1 MRQEL
6 ERKQTVAQEVS
17 RRILCRECRELFE
30 PPPPRPGVPRSICP
44 DCARAYRRQLG
55 EKMQAVLRG
64 RRHGARGEEPP
75 RPAARKR
82 ERERSERPL
91 KSGQQRDRIARM
103 LRGKLLS
110 PECEWHEQT
119 SDGYRWNDM
128 PGVGEDMQKL
138 NFVLF
143 RRLPVSLRGCWI
155 NEEGRAAATAVRDD
169 ASEE

>member
-1 MRQEL
+1 
-6 ERKQTVAQEVS
+6 
-17 RRILCRECRELFE
+17 
-30 PPPPRPGVPRSICP
+30 
-44 DCARAYRRQLG
+44 LG
-55 EKMQAVLRG
+55 EKMQAALRG
-64 RRHGARGEEPP
+64 RRHDLRSEENT
-75 RPAARKR
+75 RDAVRVRA
-82 ERERSERPL
+82 RSERPL

-119 SDGYRWNDM
+119 SDGYRWYDM

-155 NEEGRAAATAVRDD
+155 SEEKMAAATAARDD